1 MNLKAQIAP
10 KGIEFKPTEF
20 MMSGRYC
27 TILTIVSYPKFIQ
40 PGYLA
45 NLTNLSGIKIVAK
58 HIPIELSTLQR
69 MINKEIADLKTRYQ
83 TEHDKTIQE
92 RIRQDYESLEQFI
105 SMLVATQSRIF
116 DFQLHV
122 LISAETKDDM
132 ENKKMQVRNYIDAL
146 GMRGI
151 PLMFEQEKVIKSMIP
166 IFPKQDIEDRVGA
179 PIPSVTIAAMY
190 PFIFDSIKD
199 PGNSTLF
206 GVDFSG
212 GVILFN
218 QFLYQIKKE
227 NNRNNAN
234 IIILGSSGSGKSTL
248 IKLILKEEEP
258 TSGRIII
265 NGKDTTYLKPKRVP
279 FLRRSMGV
287 VFQDFR
293 LLPDRTVY
301 DNVAYAMYIVRATPK
316 HIRRQVPMVL
326 SLVGLSDKA
335 KVYPNELSGGEQQRV
350 ALARALVNNP
360 SMIIADEPT
369 GNLDP
374 DTAWEIMNLLKDI
387 NARGTTVV
395 VATHAKDI
403 VDRMKKRVIQI
414 EKGNIIRDDKKGG
427 YNSEV

>member
-1 MNLKAQIAP
+1 M
-10 KGIEFKPTEF
+10 IEFRNVSKKYDTGTEA
-20 MMSGRYC
+20 
-27 TILTIVSYPKFIQ
+27 V
-40 PGYLA
+40 
-45 NLTNLSGIKIVAK
+45 
-58 HIPIELSTLQR
+58 
-69 MINKEIADLKTRYQ
+69 
-83 TEHDKTIQE
+83 
-92 RIRQDYESLEQFI
+92 
-105 SMLVATQSRIF
+105 
-116 DFQLHV
+116 
-122 LISAETKDDM
+122 
-132 ENKKMQVRNYIDAL
+132 
-146 GMRGI
+146 
-151 PLMFEQEKVIKSMIP
+151 
-166 IFPKQDIEDRVGA
+166 
-179 PIPSVTIAAMY
+179 
-190 PFIFDSIKD
+190 
-199 PGNSTLF
+199 
-206 GVDFSG
+206 
-212 GVILFN
+212 
-218 QFLYQIKKE
+218 
-227 NNRNNAN
+227 NNAN
-234 IIILGSSGSGKSTL
+234 FKIDKGEFAFLVGSSGSGKSTL

-258 TSGRIII
+258 TSGHIII
-265 NGKDTTYLKPKRVP
+265 NGKDTTFLKPKRVP

-301 DNVAYAMYIVRATPK
+301 DNVAYAMYIIRSTPK

-374 DTAWEIMNLLKDI
+374 DTAWEIMSLLKDI

-427 YNSEV
+427 YDSEI